1 MGVCWFGLMSLLVLF
16 ATPPHPL
23 PTTPFP
29 SFSPLYLSSLSPF
42 SSHHFHTHSLCE
54 LHSLEED

>member
-23 PTTPFP
+23 PTTPSLLSHPFIYHLYPP
-29 SFSPLYLSSLSPF
+29 SLLTISYSFTLGSTLS
-42 SSHHFHTHSLCE
+42 
-54 LHSLEED
+54 